1 MMQHARWWAR
11 RLATGIA
18 IVLPMT
24 AGAQERG
31 AIELGVFG
39 RATRFDE
46 SNRLESQVGIGGMLA
61 VLVGQHLALELT
73 ASYSSGTDTDQGTR
87 DVSYLPA
94 SLLLV
99 KRDSLSPRTD
109 LVYGI
114 GTVRNQFG
122 GDYDTH
128 EWGGTAIVGAR
139 RLLTQWIALR
149 GEGVMDFMSSP
160 SNGSPADLNFA
171 LQIGASI
178 QLNRVPPPD
187 RDFDGVPDR
196 LDRCPGTPGNTDVDR
211 DGCTLPPDADLDG
224 IPDGEDRCPDTGLGV
239 SVDRYGC
246 PRFREAP
253 PPA

>member
-1 MMQHARWWAR
+1 MGHAGWRA
-11 RLATGIA
+11 LGLTAGIA
-18 IVLPMT
+18 IASPMT

-39 RATRFDE
+39 RATRLDD
-46 SNRLESQVGIGGMLA
+46 SNRLEPKIGIGGMLA

-73 ASYSSGTDTDQGTR
+73 ASYSSGAGVDDASR
-87 DVSYLPA
+87 EVSYMPA
-94 SLLLV
+94 SLLLMM
-99 KRDSLSPRTD
+99 RDSLSARTD
-109 LVYGI
+109 LLYGV

-128 EWGGTAIVGAR
+128 EWGVTAMLGAR

-149 GEGVMDFMSSP
+149 GEGVVDFMSSP
-160 SNGSPADLNFA
+160 SNGSPTDFSFA

-196 LDRCPGTPGNTDVDR
+196 LDRCPGTPGGTDVDR
-211 DGCTLPPDADLDG
+211 DGCELPPDEDLDG
-224 IPDGEDRCPDTGLGV
+224 VPDAQDRCPGTTFRV
-239 SVDRYGC
+239 AVDRNGC
-246 PRFREAP
+246 PRFREPP